1 MSVPPTRP
9 TSWLARRIGGPV
21 RLLIVR
27 DAHPV
32 REVRFDPRTA
42 LRVGSWVF
50 VAVWLLPIA
59 ALGVVVL
66 HARLERDTLATQV
79 AALTVEAK
87 RLSTNI
93 AELER
98 YAGLPGRGEG
108 EGGPAATPPDAASA
122 AGDAVDGT
130 GTFLGTLRRR
140 FGAVAGAV
148 TDRVS
153 LMRGTPSGVPVADA
167 RTSST
172 FGWRVNH
179 FSGEGAEWHA
189 GLDFPAPAGTPVR
202 ATADG
207 IVETVATVGGYG
219 LAVTVR
225 NRGDY
230 TTIYGHLQ
238 RATVVAGARVAR
250 GDVVGH
256 VGSSGR
262 STGPH
267 VHYEV
272 RRHGQPVNP
281 RRIPSPEPA
290 FRTPAP
296 AGAVKAGGA
305 PGVPPAR

>member
-1 MSVPPTRP
+1 M
-9 TSWLARRIGGPV
+9 

-27 DAHPV
+27 DARPV

-42 LRVGSWVF
+42 LRLGSWVF
-50 VAVWLLPIA
+50 VGVWLLPVVG
-59 ALGVVVL
+59 LGAIVL

-79 AALTVEAK
+79 VALTAEAK

-98 YAGLPGRGEG
+98 YAGLPGRAEG
-108 EGGPAATPPDAASA
+108 EGGPPATPPDVSSA
-122 AGDAVDGT
+122 AGDAVDGA
-130 GTFLGTLRRR
+130 GTFLGALRRR
-140 FGAVAGAV
+140 FAAVAGAV

-153 LMRGTPSGVPVADA
+153 LVRGTPSGVPVADA

-172 FGWRVNH
+172 FGWRVNP

-189 GLDFPAPAGTPVR
+189 GLDFPAPVGTPVR

-207 IVETVATVGGYG
+207 IVQTVATVGGYG

-272 RRHGQPVNP
+272 RRNGQPVNP
-281 RRIPSPEPA
+281 RRIPLPEPSP
-290 FRTPAP
+290 RTPVPDGAAGT
-296 AGAVKAGGA
+296 AGAA